1 LNQLLLRALNGVVE
15 SKVNAGPT
23 VLMELDGA
31 TIQLLTP
38 VPLNLI
44 AMKMMNVL
52 EIVNG
57 MVHQSL

>member
-1 LNQLLLRALNGVVE
+1 VE